1 MLSWAAAAGPPSP
14 EKPGRELPATSVSVP
29 LEEILK
35 TALPLLKYTLP
46 LASVVTRFT
55 VPIAVLAAAAGVVG
69 GAPPATVEIE

>member
-1 MLSWAAAAGPPSP
+1 
-14 EKPGRELPATSVSVP
+14 
-29 LEEILK
+29 LK

>member
-1 MLSWAAAAGPPSP
+1 VLSWAAPPAHRRRKSRP
-14 EKPGRELPATSVSVP
+14 RIAATSVSVP